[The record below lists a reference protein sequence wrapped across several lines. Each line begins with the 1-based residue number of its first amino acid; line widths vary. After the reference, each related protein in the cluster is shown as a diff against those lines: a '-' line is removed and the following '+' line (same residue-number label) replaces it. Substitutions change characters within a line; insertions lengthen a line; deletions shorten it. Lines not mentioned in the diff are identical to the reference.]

1 MNIRLRSFNGFI
13 NLADITHSWVL
24 ANPEFSV
31 YDGDL
36 QVGRLECT
44 PSKVHVEVLDVR
56 YHDYLD
62 AIAEDIMVS
71 YPIVDLKF

>member
-13 NLADITHSWVL
+13 ALADITHSWVL

-31 YDGDL
+31 YDGKL

-44 PSKVHVEVLDVR
+44 ESKVNVEVLDER
-56 YHDYLD
+56 YHDHLD
-62 AIAEDIMVS
+62 ALAEDIMVT
-71 YPIVDLKF
+71 YPIIDTNS

>member
-24 ANPEFSV
+24 ANRDLSI

-36 QVGRLECT
+36 QVGRLECAE
-44 PSKVHVEVLDVR
+44 SEVYVEVLDDR
-56 YHDYLD
+56 YKDYLD
-62 AIAEDIMVS
+62 ALAQDIMLT
-71 YPIVDLKF
+71 YPIVN

>member
-24 ANPEFSV
+24 ANRDFSV

-44 PSKVHVEVLDVR
+44 ESKVHVEVLDIR

-62 AIAEDIMVS
+62 AIAEDIMVT
-71 YPIVDLKF
+71 YPIVDLEF

>member
-24 ANPEFSV
+24 ANRDFSV